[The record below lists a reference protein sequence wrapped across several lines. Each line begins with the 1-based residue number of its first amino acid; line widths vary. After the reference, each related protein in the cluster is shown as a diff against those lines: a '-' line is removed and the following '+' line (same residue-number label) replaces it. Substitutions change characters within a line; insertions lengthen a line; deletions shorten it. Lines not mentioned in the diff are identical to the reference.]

1 MKFEDGVLAVDD
13 SLTMPRYSFAEA
25 DRLAGVSRGTSKR
38 WLMGYT
44 YWYAPGELRA
54 SPPVN
59 SGIEPRNAAAFIDLM
74 EIVVIGGLRR
84 KGFSLPTIR
93 RINEFCQTYL
103 RSTRPLVTET
113 FKVDGREAF
122 ILAGSTQLVNVSTK
136 AGMLAW
142 SEVLDPFLQQV
153 DFENELARRWWPLG
167 RQEPVVLDPDYGFG
181 MPVVSGTSV
190 RTEIIAERTKAG
202 DGAEEI
208 SYDFGLDRHQINAAL
223 RYESVPLA
231 A

>member
-1 MKFEDGVLAVDD
+1 MLAIDD
-13 SLTMPRYSFAEA
+13 SLTTPRYGFAEA

-38 WLMGYT
+38 WLTGYT

-59 SGIEPRNAAAFIDLM
+59 SEAEHRKGAAFIDLM

-103 RSTRPLVTET
+103 HTTRPLVTET
-113 FKVDGREAF
+113 FKVDGKDAF
-122 ILAGSTQLVNVSTK
+122 ILAGRSQLVNVTAK
-136 AGMLAW
+136 AGMMAW
-142 SEVLDPFLQQV
+142 DEVLDPFLENV
-153 DFENELARRWWPLG
+153 DFERELARRWWPRG
-167 RQEPVVLDPDYGFG
+167 KREPVVLDPDYGFG
-181 MPVVSGTSV
+181 LPVIHGTSV
-190 RTEIIAERTKAG
+190 RTEIVAERALAG
-202 DGAEEI
+202 DAAGEI
-208 SYDFGLDRHQINAAL
+208 AYDFGLDHRQIESAL
-223 RYESVPLA
+223 RYEGVSPA

>member
-1 MKFEDGVLAVDD
+1 VIAAYD
-13 SLTMPRYSFAEA
+13 SLTAPRYSFAET

-38 WLMGYT
+38 WLTGYT

-59 SGIEPRNAAAFIDLM
+59 PEGEHHGGAAFIDLM

-93 RINEFCQTYL
+93 RINEFCQVYL
-103 RSTRPLVTET
+103 HSTRPLVTEK
-113 FKVDGREAF
+113 FKVDGRDAF
-122 ILAGSTQLVNVSTK
+122 MVAGSMHLVNVNAK

-142 SEVLDPFLQQV
+142 SEVLDPFLENV
-153 DFENELARRWWPLG
+153 DFENELARRWWPCG
-167 RQEPVVLDPDYGFG
+167 REEPVVLDPDYGFG
-181 MPVVSGTSV
+181 LPVIHGTSV
-190 RTEIIAERTKAG
+190 RTEIVAERALAG
-202 DGAEEI
+202 DSAGEI
-208 SYDFGLDRHQINAAL
+208 AYDFGLGHHQIDSAL
-223 RYESVPLA
+223 RYEGVSLA

>member
-1 MKFEDGVLAVDD
+1 MLAADD
-13 SLTMPRYSFAEA
+13 SLTAPRYSFAET

-59 SGIEPRNAAAFIDLM
+59 PEVETRHSAAFIDLM

-93 RINEFCQTYL
+93 KINEFCQTYL
-103 RSTRPLVTET
+103 HTTRPLVTET
-113 FKVDGREAF
+113 FKVDGEDAF
-122 ILAGSTQLVNVSTK
+122 ILAGSMQLVNVSAK

-142 SEVLDPFLQQV
+142 REVLDPFLESV
-153 DFENELARRWWPLG
+153 DFENELARRWWPRG

-190 RTEIIAERTKAG
+190 RTEIIAERALAG
-202 DGAEEI
+202 DNAEEI
-208 SYDFGLDRHQINAAL
+208 AYDFSLGRRQIDAAL
-223 RYESVPLA
+223 RYESVSLA